1 MKCWIP
7 LLALLSSPLLADP
20 DLDALVGEW
29 AFGGQDCG
37 EARMVFD
44 FEGRF
49 DLRLSEDG
57 RWKVLGG
64 GSWKR
69 QGDLILTESD
79 GRSER
84 FSVDTESRDR
94 IVLVSHDGTVDRE
107 AGVGYLELDR
117 CPAY

>member
-7 LLALLSSPLLADP
+7 LLALISGPLTADP
-20 DLDALVGEW
+20 DLDVLVGEW
-29 AFGGQDCG
+29 AFGGQDCA

-49 DLRLSEDG
+49 DLRLAEDG
-57 RWKVLGG
+57 QWKILDS
-64 GSWKR
+64 GSWTR
-69 QGDLILTESD
+69 EGDLILTESA
-79 GRSER
+79 GQAER
-84 FSVDTESRDR
+84 FSLDTESRDR
-94 IVLVSHDGTVDRE
+94 IVLVSDDGPVDRE